1 MSDSGYV
8 EDGGVGVDEPG
19 TEAPTGT
26 EEAAPVEYHDVDGD
40 GQVDTVVFE
49 LAPGVQAGLIDYDA
63 DGGFDEL
70 HVDTDGDG
78 LVDMILAEDAQGGY
92 VVGFDADGDG
102 EFETQTPMTLEQV
115 QAEFPGIV
123 EYLDLTVVD
132 MTGEP
137 ADPSTDPYVVDGQVV
152 GDPAEVSEHWFHQA
166 QNGFCVPASIAQIV
180 SEYSGVD
187 YTDEQAFVE
196 LANQIGVWSVGPDGV
211 PGITIDG
218 TLQLLEAAG
227 VPAHVEYGGSMESL
241 ADALGDGQSVIVF
254 VDADEVWYGPEAGD
268 GDAEFDHALVMAGI
282 DTERGVVLLSDPG
295 DPEGDLREI
304 PIDRFMDAWADSDHT
319 AVVADSPSPNLLP
332 DEPAPAEGDPDAA
345 AADRIGAAISTA
357 IERPWVLLA
366 VTLDLAAE

>member
-1 MSDSGYV
+1 
-8 EDGGVGVDEPG
+8 
-19 TEAPTGT
+19 
-26 EEAAPVEYHDVDGD
+26 
-40 GQVDTVVFE
+40 
-49 LAPGVQAGLIDYDA
+49 
-63 DGGFDEL
+63 
-70 HVDTDGDG
+70 
-78 LVDMILAEDAQGGY
+78 
-92 VVGFDADGDG
+92 
-102 EFETQTPMTLEQV
+102 
-115 QAEFPGIV
+115 
-123 EYLDLTVVD
+123 
-132 MTGEP
+132 
-137 ADPSTDPYVVDGQVV
+137 VDGQVV

-268 GDAEFDHALVMAGI
+268 GDAEFDHALVVAGI